1 MPKEKKKSN
10 LMKFELGVSIAVIA
24 ALVIIVAVLLF
35 GQQNQ
40 QPNQT
45 KISTVPAEIK
55 SQPEAAN
62 LEKDTSSILSEVG
75 DTLNNIDKS
84 LPEV

>member
-1 MPKEKKKSN
+1 MPTKKPNKT
-10 LMKFELGVSIAVIA
+10 KIELEVLVAVVV

-35 GQQNQ
+35 GQQTQ
-40 QPNQT
+40 QSNQT
-45 KISTVPAEIK
+45 KTVSVPTEIK
-55 SQPEAAN
+55 SQPEAAS

-75 DTLNNIDKS
+75 DALTNIDAS